1 MFYNITS
8 DFSAFSEI
16 QLQNNSMED
25 INKFSSKDLLNRDI
39 GKKEL
44 PIMITYFV
52 SDYSALPFYRQ
63 QRETRKRYKMFF
75 AF

>member
-1 MFYNITS
+1 
-8 DFSAFSEI
+8 
-16 QLQNNSMED
+16 MED